1 MKKILLTLLTFSFS
15 LGLFAQVKKAQAT
28 PAKSNQ
34 QYYIYKSF
42 TFTAFKFPDGT
53 TRCFIL
59 EGEGYGKKHF
69 LKENGKAVCFDNGP
83 SGTPSSYLSLKG
95 WEKLDF
101 TGNVAYVWNFRK
113 KVSREEL
120 EAEVKK
126 HQYEMPVDE
135 VIDFVNKNKDRL
147 FQTYT
152 WIKMVEIVDE

>member
-34 QYYIYKSF
+34 QYYIYSVFAMPNF
-42 TFTAFKFPDGT
+42 TFADGT
-53 TRCFIL
+53 TRTFIL
-59 EGEGYGKKHF
+59 EGIRFGKYHF
-69 LKENGKAVCFDNGP
+69 LKENGKAVCFDTG
-83 SGTPSSYLSLKG
+83 SGGAPSSYLSLKG

-101 TGNVAYVWNFRK
+101 KGNAAYMWSFRK

-120 EAEVKK
+120 EAELKK

-135 VIDFVNKNKDRL
+135 VIDFVNKNKNEL
-147 FQTYT
+147 FQSYT
-152 WIKMVEIVDE
+152 WIKNVEIVDE